1 MACLLVV
8 LRQEGRP
15 TPAVDQTIGA
25 GIEELERIPRVPD
38 PG

>member
-1 MACLLVV
+1 MVGLLVV

-25 GIEELERIPRVPD
+25 AIRELEGIV
-38 PG
+38 